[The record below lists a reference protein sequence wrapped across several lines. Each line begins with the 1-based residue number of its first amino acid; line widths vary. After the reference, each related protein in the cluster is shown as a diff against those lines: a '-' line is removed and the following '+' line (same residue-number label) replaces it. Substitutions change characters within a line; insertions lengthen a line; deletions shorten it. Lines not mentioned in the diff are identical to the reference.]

1 MRDIIVELSSATPT
15 IMVELEASGPKG
27 DPGRDFSVLGYFF
40 TLEELEAL
48 VENPTP
54 GDAYGVGQS
63 YPYDIYIF
71 DGAHRA
77 WVNNGHLQGPAG
89 AQGERGEA
97 GKDFTVLGFF
107 SSLTALEAAITNPG
121 AGDAYGI
128 GYSKPYDIYIWD
140 GSNARWVDNG
150 PIQGAKGD
158 TGERGPAGPQG
169 ERGFT
174 GSPGPRGETGLQGP
188 AGPQGERGERG
199 IQGERGETGL
209 QGPQGIQGIQGE
221 RGERGETGLQGPA
234 GPQGEKGDPFRYS
247 DFTPAQLDALRGPQ
261 GIKGDKGDTGATGTT
276 YTPAV
281 SSAGVISWTNDGG
294 KPNPQSVDLVA
305 AVLAALPNGDGVS
318 Y

>member
-15 IMVELEASGPKG
+15 IMVELEAAGPKG

-63 YPYDIYIF
+63 YPYDIFIW
-71 DGAHRA
+71 DGVNRA

-140 GSNARWVDNG
+140 AVNARWVDNG

-188 AGPQGERGERG
+188 PGPQGERGERG
-199 IQGERGETGL
+199 EQGERGETGL

-221 RGERGETGLQGPA
+221 RGPQGERGETGLQGI
-234 GPQGEKGDPFRYS
+234 QGV
-247 DFTPAQLDALRGPQ
+247 
-261 GIKGDKGDTGATGTT
+261 KGDTGAAGTT

-281 SSAGVISWTNDGG
+281 SSSGVLSWTNDGG
-294 KPNPQSVDLVA
+294 KANPQSVDLVA
-305 AVLAALPNGDGVS
+305 AVLAALPTWEGGR